1 MPGPIPATLNP
12 IPTTAAWDAS
22 KFTVSYIGSA
32 NTPGIDAATGRQI
45 AHILYSSFGDLT
57 GDGWPEIVISG
68 WSYRSGFGSTPGTP
82 PNVPITMISTSAA
95 GATQISAASLL
106 GVAASQ
112 GTALIR
118 IADFNG
124 DGKNDL
130 FIAGHNESP
139 FTPVPSTLFSWTA
152 SGFSNRTTSFLTTS
166 HEGYNGDF
174 NGDGIMDV
182 VASAYHSSGPMPEIW
197 TTGNSYGTTWF
208 QTNSERAVLI
218 LNLGDGQGGF
228 QSFPI
233 AFDRPNADLTRSDA
247 YTFAN
252 WTGGSA
258 SAFADFDNDGRSEIV
273 VVDLKTR
280 ANYTNAESYLISNI
294 QFESNSAF
302 GTLTSLPRPYFDRNS
317 TYSGATSAFE
327 PDKSHALQV
336 LIFDYNNDGLVDV
349 LINSLLW
356 NPGNSDGGQDYSVTQ
371 VLRNDGGLRF
381 TDVTDSVFFNA
392 YLGKQDPGHDSI
404 LIDVNGDGFLDL
416 VSTSEPDYVN
426 GQVRPNSQSNEVF
439 INTGDG
445 KFVSVMWSQFDG
457 LTATANSL
465 LLGQGVSRGSFQG
478 TGHTFFPYVRP
489 DGALSFVTFE
499 NVQRGDGTVDQHFFN
514 VTPNQAF
521 STGPGG
527 TNPASMGAAGF
538 NEAYYLSTYAS
549 VASAVQSG
557 QFASGLAHYLA
568 VGRELGLNGFAKNAQ
583 VLGTAASD
591 VISLREGNEK
601 AFGLGGDD
609 IVQGGFGNDYLD
621 GGAGFDIADYA
632 TASVGVSVNLGLT
645 GAQSTVGAGTD
656 TLVSIEGIRGSAFA
670 DVLTG
675 NQTANLL
682 SGIGGNDT
690 VFGGDGAD
698 TVTATSGQT
707 YLRGEAGEDS
717 LSGGSGFDDMHGNMG
732 NDTLRGNDGEDW
744 VVGGKDNDLLFGDAA
759 WDIVYGNM
767 GNDTVDGGAGNDWV
781 RGGQGDDTVMG
792 GAGDD
797 WIWGDKGNDTISGGA
812 GADIFH
818 SLAGAAIDR
827 ITDFSYSQGDRLVLD
842 GGPSRTIAQVGSDV
856 VVDMGNGDHVILVG
870 VSLSSLGSDWIS

>member
-1 MPGPIPATLNP
+1 MPGPTPATLNP

-22 KFTVSYIGSA
+22 RFTVSYIGSA
-32 NTPGIDAATGRQI
+32 NTPGVDAVTGRQI
-45 AHILYSSFGDLT
+45 AHILYSSSGDLT

-68 WSYRSGFGSTPGTP
+68 WSFRSDFGSTPGTP

-95 GATQISAASLL
+95 GATQLSASGLL

-112 GTALIR
+112 GTSMIR

-124 DGKNDL
+124 DSRNDL

-139 FTPVPSTLFSWTA
+139 FTPVPSTLFTWTP
-152 SGFSNRTTSFLTTS
+152 SGFSNQTTSFLTTS

-174 NGDGIMDV
+174 NGDGKMDV
-182 VASAYHSSGPMPEIW
+182 VASAYHSSGPLPEIW
-197 TTGNSYGTTWF
+197 KTGNSYGTTWF
-208 QTNSERAVLI
+208 QTNPERPVLI

-228 QSFPI
+228 RSFPI
-233 AFDRPNADLTRSDA
+233 AFDRPNADLVRSDA

-280 ANYTNAESYLISNI
+280 ANFTNAESYVISNI
-294 QFESNSAF
+294 QLESNSAF

-317 TYSGATSAFE
+317 TYAGANSAFD
-327 PDKSHALQV
+327 PDKSHDLQV
-336 LIFDYNNDGLVDV
+336 LVFDYNNDGLIDI

-356 NPGNSDGGQDYSVTQ
+356 NPGIADGGQDYSVTQ
-371 VLRNDGGLRF
+371 VLRNDGGLQF
-381 TDVTDSVFFNA
+381 TDVTDGIFFNA
-392 YLGKQDPGHDSI
+392 YLGKGDPGHDSI

-457 LTATANSL
+457 LTAAANSL

-478 TGHTFFPYVRP
+478 TGHTFFPYARP

-499 NVQRGDGTVDQHFFN
+499 NVQRLDGTVDRHFFN

-557 QFASGLAHYLA
+557 QYTSGLAHYLA
-568 VGRELGLNGFAKNAQ
+568 VGRDLGLNGFAKNAQ

-609 IVQGGFGNDYLD
+609 IVRGGLGNDYVEGGD
-621 GGAGFDIADYA
+621 GNDRLEEF
-632 TASVGVSVNLGLT
+632 
-645 GAQSTVGAGTD
+645 QSI
-656 TLVSIEGIRGSAFA
+656 L
-670 DVLTG
+670 
-675 NQTANLL
+675 
-682 SGIGGNDT
+682 GGNDT
-690 VFGGDGAD
+690 YWAGAGND
-698 TVTATSGQT
+698 TIIEANGTN
-707 YLRGEAGEDS
+707 YLRGEAGDDS

-797 WIWGDKGNDTISGGA
+797 WIWGDRGNDTISGGA
-812 GADIFH
+812 GADIFY
-818 SLAGAAIDR
+818 SLTGAAIDR
-827 ITDFSYSQGDRLVLD
+827 ITDFSYAEGDRLKLD
-842 GGPSRTIAQVGSDV
+842 GSPSRTITQVGSDV
-856 VVDMGNGDHVILVG
+856 LVDMGNGDQVILVG
-870 VSLSSLGSDWIS
+870 VSLSSLGAGWIT